1 MMPIFMYQLLG
12 LAMASFHLQ
21 SGTSL
26 PSKFSFRKIDS
37 SAAFNLRGFHRE
49 LELQISAAS
58 IDVKIQQAQTN
69 QPSDAK
75 KSKVVIIG
83 GGPAGLASAIM
94 LARRGYTNIK
104 VFDRLAEPSAP
115 DDSSVWNDFETGRN
129 YNIGVNGRGQR
140 ALAELDVLTKVD
152 SFSAKCIGR
161 LEWSPENAG
170 EPKETITS
178 GTLLLDLR
186 SFLVFIAN
194 YSAAVN
200 RSNQISCT
208 LGRLFNPKII
218 QRERLASCLLDEIR
232 VKYNDA
238 VTVKYQADCTNV
250 EWKQTNKEDESCQLK
265 ITVKNDLGNGEYT
278 TTEVTEQSSFV
289 IGADGAQSAVRSAM
303 EEEKMGGFFVRKYE
317 DKNVREQSV
326 NNLVSA
332 FIPLYYGQS
341 FSYYRLPCN
350 PSKSITFHPLSDAVS
365 YSLPHFLRFEC
376 IELFLSTSLKGQKK
390 TNLRRNGE
398 EI

>member
-12 LAMASFHLQ
+12 LAFASFHLQ

-37 SAAFNLRGFHRE
+37 SAASNLRGFHRE
-49 LELQISAAS
+49 LELQISAAL

-178 GTLLLDLR
+178 GTVLLDLR
-186 SFLVFIAN
+186 SFIVFIAN

-200 RSNQISCT
+200 HSNQIS
-208 LGRLFNPKII
+208 
-218 QRERLASCLLDEIR
+218 
-232 VKYNDA
+232 
-238 VTVKYQADCTNV
+238 
-250 EWKQTNKEDESCQLK
+250 
-265 ITVKNDLGNGEYT
+265 
-278 TTEVTEQSSFV
+278 
-289 IGADGAQSAVRSAM
+289 
-303 EEEKMGGFFVRKYE
+303 
-317 DKNVREQSV
+317 
-326 NNLVSA
+326 
-332 FIPLYYGQS
+332 
-341 FSYYRLPCN
+341 
-350 PSKSITFHPLSDAVS
+350 
-365 YSLPHFLRFEC
+365 
-376 IELFLSTSLKGQKK
+376 
-390 TNLRRNGE
+390 
-398 EI
+398 